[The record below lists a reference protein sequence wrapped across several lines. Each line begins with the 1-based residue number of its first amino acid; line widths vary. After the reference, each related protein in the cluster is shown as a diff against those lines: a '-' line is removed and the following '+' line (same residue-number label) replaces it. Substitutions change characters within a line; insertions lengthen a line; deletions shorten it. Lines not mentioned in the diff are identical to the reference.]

1 VTLSLTQSI
10 SPLSQRLP
18 NGLEVIAQPMP
29 ARSVAVGVFVR
40 SGARED
46 AIPGTAHFLEH
57 MMFKGASGL
66 KALELNR
73 AFDAIGASANAFTS
87 HEHTVYSAAALPETQ
102 SRLTQLL
109 LGMMRPDLEPS
120 DVELERTVI
129 LEEIELYRD
138 DPMSVAMERSAAAY
152 YGAHPLGRSVIGST
166 ESVSSVSQSD
176 LRGHLEANYHA
187 SNLVLV
193 ACGAVN
199 WEQLLEDVSSFP
211 AVGVQHAVP
220 LYPSTFTPRAGL
232 EIVQHDSALVQI
244 ALIAPG
250 FPARHPLEL
259 PAAIASRIIGDAENS
274 RFSWALVDDGT
285 VLSASLDHEGHRDV
299 GSFYGSFECAPE
311 DVGETLERVQNEL
324 ARVKREGIAASELE
338 RMKRKLEV
346 GLAMRLETPSAWLG
360 AFGEDYVLQNDLRDP
375 DAVLEELRGVTL
387 EQVNDAVQA
396 SGIESPFVLAL
407 GNDLAL

>member
-1 VTLSLTQSI
+1 M
-10 SPLSQRLP
+10 PLSQRLP

-46 AIPGTAHFLEH
+46 VIPGAAHFLEH
-57 MMFKGASGL
+57 MMFKGAYPMN
-66 KALELNR
+66 ALELNR
-73 AFDAIGASANAFTS
+73 AFDAIGASANAFTA
-87 HEHTVYSAAALPETQ
+87 HEHTVYSAASLPETQ
-102 SRLTQLL
+102 SRLTKLL
-109 LGMMRPDLEPS
+109 LGMMRPDLELR

-152 YGAHPLGRSVIGST
+152 FGSHPLGRSVIGSS
-166 ESVSSVSQSD
+166 ESVSSIGQTD
-176 LRGHLEANYHA
+176 LRAHCETNYHA
-187 SNLVLV
+187 ANLVLV

-199 WEQLLEDVSSFP
+199 WEQLLEDAATFP
-211 AVGVQHAVP
+211 TVGAQHAAP
-220 LYPSTFTPRAGL
+220 LHAIPFTPRDGL
-232 EIVQHDSALVQI
+232 EVVQHDSALAQI

-250 FPARHPLEL
+250 FPAKHPLEL

-274 RFSWALVDDGT
+274 RFSWALVDDGMA
-285 VLSASLDHEGHRDV
+285 LSASLEHEGHRDV
-299 GSFYGSFECAPE
+299 GGFYGSFECAPE
-311 DVGETLERVQNEL
+311 DVTETLERVHFEL
-324 ARVKREGIAASELE
+324 TRVKREGIGASELE

-360 AFGEDYVLQNDLRDP
+360 AFGEDYILQNDLRDP
-375 DAVLEELRGVTL
+375 DAVLEELRDVTL

-396 SGIESPFVLAL
+396 SGLESPFVLAL
-407 GNDLAL
+407 GEDLVL